1 MASTLN
7 VFLCAGL
14 ATLVYACI
22 GLPLAARVAPRPLAL
37 MLAPALGWAVHSA
50 AALPLFFLIG
60 LSRASVVVVFAGAAV
75 AAVAAL
81 WIERATAGDERA
93 LTRTTAIA
101 LIGAA
106 LLAMAVAAAILPKI
120 SAEGV
125 ALAAPAFDHSK
136 VAMIDEMARL
146 GVPPGNPFYGGAEG
160 PARLVYYYLWHFSAA
175 ELSLLAQVSG
185 WEADA
190 ALTWFTAF
198 ASLAAMIGL
207 AVWLSGRGAAG
218 LWVVALAATESLRPL
233 LNGLF
238 GAEAAQRV
246 IGAPSGLGGWLFQ
259 TAWAPQHTASATSA
273 VLATVLLVRL
283 AERRSV
289 TSLLMLALVMTA
301 AFESSTWVGGIVLP
315 LAMVPA
321 ALMLLMRA
329 RPQER
334 VSIALYLAGAA
345 FIALALISPFLHDQ
359 YQMAA
364 AHGGALAIAPYA
376 VLDPHFTSPL
386 VRLANLPAFWLI
398 FLVVEFPAF
407 YIAGIVSLIVML
419 KQRAPPPERGAV
431 TQAFAVLLLLS
442 LGAAWLLASTLGF
455 SNDLGWRAVL
465 PAVLLLIVFAAA
477 GLARLAP
484 RPVSA
489 AFAAA
494 LALVLLALPDGVRMI
509 YANAVA
515 APNPAGKVFA
525 TTPALWQAVRR
536 HAAPN
541 ERVANNPFFLAELT
555 PWPGNISWAL
565 LSNRRS
571 CFAGNTFTRPFS
583 ALSAPRSERIEAQFV
598 RVFSGEG
605 DADDIQQM
613 AAQYHCTLAVL
624 TPEDGAW
631 SRDPFAA
638 SPSYRLVEATAAWRI
653 YRLVTLAGR

>member
-14 ATLVYACI
+14 AILVYACI
-22 GLPLAARVAPRPLAL
+22 GLPLAARVAARPLAL
-37 MLAPALGWAVHSA
+37 MLAPALGWAAHSA
-50 AALPLFFLIG
+50 AALPLFYVVG
-60 LSRASVVVVFAGAAV
+60 LSRTSVAVVFAVAV
-75 AAVAAL
+75 AAAVAAL
-81 WIERATAGDERA
+81 WIERAQAGEERA
-93 LTRTTAIA
+93 LTRITAIA

-106 LLAMAVAAAILPKI
+106 LLALSVAAAVLPKI

-125 ALAAPAFDHSK
+125 VLAAPAFDHSK

-175 ELSLLAQVSG
+175 EFSLLAQVSG

-207 AVWLSGRGAAG
+207 AVWLSGRGAAA

-233 LNGLF
+233 LGGLF
-238 GAEAAQRV
+238 GAEQAQRV
-246 IGAPSGLGGWLFQ
+246 IGAPSGFGGWLFQ
-259 TAWAPQHTASATSA
+259 TSWAPQHMASATSA
-273 VLATVLLVRL
+273 AIATLLLSRL
-283 AERRSV
+283 AERRSL
-289 TSLLMLALVMTA
+289 TTLLMLALTMTA
-301 AFESSTWVGGIVLP
+301 AFESSTWVGGVVWP
-315 LAMVPA
+315 LAAVPIA
-321 ALMLLMRA
+321 LLMVLRA
-329 RPQER
+329 PPRER
-334 VSIALYLAGAA
+334 LSIMLHLAGAA
-345 FIALALISPFLHDQ
+345 LVALALISPFLHDQ

-364 AHGGALAIAPYA
+364 AHGGALAIAPYP
-376 VLDPHFTSPL
+376 VLDPTVANPL

-407 YIAGIVSLIVML
+407 YLAGVVSLVVLL
-419 KQRAPPPERGAV
+419 KERAPPERGNV
-431 TQAFAVLLLLS
+431 TQAFAVLLIAS

-477 GLARLAP
+477 GLARLAQKP
-484 RPVSA
+484 ASA

-494 LALVLLALPDGVRMI
+494 LALVLLALPDGARMI
-509 YANAVA
+509 YANVVA

-541 ERVANNPFFLAELT
+541 ERIANNPYFLAELT

-565 LSNRRS
+565 LANRRS

-583 ALSAPRSERIEAQFV
+583 ALSGPRGERIEAQFV
-598 RVFSGEG
+598 RVFSGQG
-605 DADDIQQM
+605 DADDVQQM
-613 AAQYHCTLAVL
+613 AVQYHCTLAVL

-653 YRLVTLAGR
+653 YKLVTLAAR